1 MKTVLSILTIAI
13 FSMGAMAPDDEKL
26 AKAKP
31 ERAETKA
38 SQDTPAAAMVNLW
51 VVRFDPA
58 LPRDELPFNVQ
69 ATRNDPIF
77 ARNLRR
83 DAKGRVMTT
92 GWASQISIADPIIET
107 GLFRMQVME
116 GQLQTLL
123 KAPNAGSPPWTVV
136 AAPRLLVQ
144 SGQRAS
150 VSVGKSVWQ
159 LVKQTDGCLK
169 AEEAPGAME
178 GVTVDLMLAW
188 VKPAEMR
195 FSEITLRSS
204 SVAARE
210 PMADV
215 PLDVGKPIMETRET
229 NLGLTLDQGKIAV
242 IPLPE
247 RPDDAPILVF
257 LTASP
262 QK

>member
-1 MKTVLSILTIAI
+1 MKTLLSILTIAMV
-13 FSMGAMAPDDEKL
+13 SMGAMAPDDEKP
-26 AKAKP
+26 AKAKSAS
-31 ERAETKA
+31 AETNA
-38 SQDTPAAAMVNLW
+38 SQDTPATAMVSLW

-58 LPRDELPFNVQ
+58 LPREELPFNVQ
-69 ATRNDPIF
+69 ATRNDPMF
-77 ARNLRR
+77 ARHLRR

-92 GWASQISIADPIIET
+92 GWASQIPLGDAIVDTSLHRLTVKDN
-107 GLFRMQVME
+107 
-116 GQLQTLL
+116 QLQSVGRT
-123 KAPNAGSPPWTVV
+123 PDAGPPPWTIV

-159 LVKQTDGCLK
+159 LVKQPDGCLK